1 MKRFSVL
8 DALEKKGRGE
18 KLTML
23 TAYDHPTASMLDEA
37 GVDIILVGDSLGM
50 TVLGYE
56 NTLAVTMTDMI
67 HHGRAVARGVR
78 RALVVVDMP
87 FMSYHGGCDRA
98 VRNAGRLIQC
108 TGAQAVKVEGG
119 ETVTGTVRA
128 ICDAG
133 IPVMGHLGL
142 TPQSVNALG
151 GLRVQGRDRESAA
164 RLLRDAVRLEQAGI
178 FALVLECVPHQLAL
192 LVSSRVHVPT
202 IGIGAGAGCDG
213 QVLVTPDLLGLFRAF
228 KPKFAKVYAQLY
240 DEAKT
245 AVETYLNEVR
255 QGAFPG
261 PEHSFGLPDHVWAEL
276 KGELTCE

>member
-1 MKRFSVL
+1 MKGFSVL
-8 DALEKKGRGE
+8 DALGKKGRGE

-23 TAYDHPTASMLDEA
+23 TACDYPTATMLDEA

-56 NTLAVTMTDMI
+56 NTLAVTMSDMI
-67 HHGRAVARGVR
+67 LHGRAVARGAR

-87 FMSYHGGCDRA
+87 FMSYHGGRDRA

-119 ETVTGTVRA
+119 ASVADTVQA
-128 ICDAG
+128 ICEAG
-133 IPVMGHLGL
+133 VPVMGHLGL

-151 GLRVQGRDRESAA
+151 GLRVQGRDTESAL
-164 RLLRDAVRLEQAGI
+164 RLLRDAEQLERAGI
-178 FALVLECVPHQLAL
+178 FALVLECVPHQLAS
-192 LVSSRVHVPT
+192 LVSGRVRVPT

-213 QVLVTPDLLGLFRAF
+213 QVLVTHDLLGLFQAF

-240 DEAKT
+240 REAKA
-245 AVETYLNEVR
+245 AVEAYLGEVR

-261 PEHSFGLPDHVWAEL
+261 PEHSFALSDKVWLEMR
-276 KGELTCE
+276 GELTCE